1 MLATPAGVELLAAAT
16 HALLHE
22 GDRMLTGPYKA
33 ALRALK
39 DQAVAAGAQLI
50 AKDRTVMKAE
60 LADAQRRMADHGA
73 ECAVIVR
80 LLLAQPKDSN
90 LTIDT
95 LTEERLVL
103 ELSREEKR
111 SVTKEG
117 ISVKRGQIWRDLDRR
132 QQGRRCVV
140 VAVGGGVASLAH
152 AQDTSL
158 KPRTTKVSI
167 ARMHKHSTG
176 WALESQG

>member
-1 MLATPAGVELLAAAT
+1 
-16 HALLHE
+16 
-22 GDRMLTGPYKA
+22 MLTDAYKA

-39 DQAVAAGAQLI
+39 DQAIAAGAQIL
-50 AKDRTVMKAE
+50 AKDRAVMKAE
-60 LADAQRRMADHGA
+60 LADAQRRIVEHDA
-73 ECAVIVR
+73 ECTLIAR
-80 LLLAQPKDSN
+80 LLLSQPKDSD
-90 LTIDT
+90 LTIET

-103 ELSREEKR
+103 ELAQDAAR

-117 ISVKRGQIWRDLDRR
+117 VSVKRGQIWRDLDRR

-140 VAVGGGVASLAH
+140 VAVVGGVARLAH

-176 WALESQG
+176 WALDSQG